1 MPFTCMKYLKW
12 FQLCNLLTE
21 GVFFL
26 HLFLF
31 SFKYLDLLIIS
42 NFKGRVKRK
51 NQRKA
56 AGGGAAAEDED

>member
-1 MPFTCMKYLKW
+1 MISTMQFINWGRFFY
-12 FQLCNLLTE
+12 
-21 GVFFL
+21 VFF
-26 HLFLF
+26 F
-31 SFKYLDLLIIS
+31 YLVLNIRILIIS